1 MCNPKEVKPTYHL
14 YVFVRKDLPT
24 KEQIAVQACH
34 AAIESARYHI
44 PPNAEHPSLVI
55 LQVTDEQELEVVSLY
70 LDRIGIRFKGFREEW
85 FNDSLT
91 AIATEM
97 ISGEQRKH
105 LRHFQLLNLK
115 E

>member
-1 MCNPKEVKPTYHL
+1 MCNQKESKPQYHL

-34 AAIESARYHI
+34 AAIESARYHVHQ
-44 PPNAEHPSLVI
+44 NADHPSLVI
-55 LQVTDEQELEVVSLY
+55 LQVSDERELETISLY
-70 LDRIGIRFKGFREEW
+70 LEENGIRFKGFREEW
-85 FNDSLT
+85 YNDSLT

-97 ISGEQRKH
+97 LTGEKRSL
-105 LRHFQLLNLK
+105 LRQFQLLNLK